1 MIDAIYANVKEKNE
15 DSLYFFV
22 MTCFLIKSIDFTWLY
37 NGGHYRFDGSLFAG
51 YKGIEESLNMNP
63 KILIASLFGLHKA
76 RIFAVQG
83 IFVASIA

>member
-37 NGGHYRFDGSLFAG
+37 NGGHYRFDGSMFAG
-51 YKGIEESLNMNP
+51 YKGIEES
-63 KILIASLFGLHKA
+63 
-76 RIFAVQG
+76 
-83 IFVASIA
+83 